1 MRKVLPLAG
10 FALIVM
16 ALFALRTKSNKE
28 LPEDLSAIG
37 CAPAPGL
44 RGIQADGSGRYA
56 PVFPGWGHH
65 SYRVRTSNDS
75 AQFFFDQGLNLYYSY
90 HLTEALAS
98 FKEAA
103 RRDPACLMAYWG
115 QALAMGPY
123 YNNYFYKMPPAV
135 LPVLEEMKRAAEGVS
150 GKEKEL
156 VEVMG
161 RRYSADTSDS
171 RRKELNRA
179 YASGLAELVRK
190 YSADQDIKALYIDAV
205 MLEHTW
211 DFWNNDGTPKS
222 WTPELVSF
230 CDDILRAEP
239 SHPAALHYQIH
250 LVEASL
256 HPEEALHNAD
266 VLQASMPGVPHM
278 VHMSS
283 HMYQRNG
290 LYAKGV
296 EVNERSS
303 RLVVEYD
310 AMAYYLH
317 LGTGALTHF
326 NGVGAFCAMNANMY
340 RTGMADALRCRS
352 VVVKNSG
359 AALSNRTYFQY
370 LYMLPAFVNVRCGK
384 WKEVLEAPA
393 PDSSLHYAVLLD
405 AFGRGMAYVGLKRM
419 DEARLCLGKLR
430 VLSGDKSL
438 AVRNLPF
445 NAPLDGAHVAEAVLA
460 GEICLAEKKYD
471 EAVRWLEK
479 GVAEEDGM
487 IYREPRDWPIPVRHY
502 LGACLLQ
509 AGKSAEAEKIYRED
523 LVYNPGN
530 GWTLKGLY
538 QSLIK
543 EDKIKEAEKYRSEY
557 VQAFSKAEEA
567 PPASVY

>member
-1 MRKVLPLAG
+1 MRKLLPIA
-10 FALIVM
+10 ALIFIVVG
-16 ALFALRTKSNKE
+16 LIALRKKSSKV

-37 CAPAPGL
+37 CAPSPGL
-44 RGIQADGSGRYA
+44 RDIQADGSGRYA
-56 PVFPGWGHH
+56 PVFPGWGRH
-65 SYRVRTSNDS
+65 SYKIGTSIDS
-75 AQFFFDQGLNLYYSY
+75 VQFFFDQGLNLYYSY
-90 HLTEALAS
+90 HFTEALAS

-103 RRDPACLMAYWG
+103 RRDPGCVMAYWG

-135 LPVLEEMKRAAEGVS
+135 LPVLEEMNRVAAGVT
-150 GKEKEL
+150 GREKDL

-161 RRYSADTSDS
+161 RRYLADTSDS
-171 RRKELNRA
+171 RRKELNRD
-179 YASGLAELVRK
+179 YASGLEELVKK
-190 YSADQDIKALYIDAV
+190 YPEDVDIKALYIDAV

-211 DFWNNDGTPKS
+211 DFWNNDGTPKT
-222 WTPELVSF
+222 WTPELVSY
-230 CDDILRAEP
+230 CDDILRVDP
-239 SHPAALHYQIH
+239 FHPAALHYQIH

-256 HPEEALHNAD
+256 HPEKALHSAD
-266 VLQASMPGVPHM
+266 VLQGLMPGVPHM

-310 AMAYYLH
+310 TMAPYLH

-340 RTGMADALRCRS
+340 QTGMADALRCRS

-370 LYMLPAFVNVRCGK
+370 LYMLPAFVNVRSGK
-384 WKEVLEAPA
+384 WREVLETSA

-405 AFGRGMAYVGLKRM
+405 EFARGMAYVGLKRL
-419 DEARLCLGKLR
+419 DEARVCLDKLR
-430 VLSGDKSL
+430 VLAEDKSL

-445 NAPLDGAHVAEAVLA
+445 NAPLDGARLGEAILA
-460 GEICLAEKKYD
+460 GEICQAEKKYE

-479 GVAEEDGM
+479 GVAVEDKM
-487 IYREPRDWPIPVRHY
+487 IYREPRDWPIPVRQY
-502 LGACLLQ
+502 LGVCLLK
-509 AGKSAEAEKIYRED
+509 AGKAAAAEKVYRQD

-530 GWTLKGLY
+530 GWTFRGLY

-543 EDKIKEAEKYRSEY
+543 RDEIKEAEKYRSGY
-557 VQAFSKAEEA
+557 VQAFSRAEEA